1 MNSRPSPIALPEI
14 CSRPRSS
21 TTPPEPEKAAVD
33 AKLMAERSI
42 KADYMKDTLKCLKIA
57 HESDPSISP

>member
-1 MNSRPSPIALPEI
+1 
-14 CSRPRSS
+14 
-21 TTPPEPEKAAVD
+21 
-33 AKLMAERSI
+33 MAERSI